1 MEDDLDPP
9 TKSTEDL
16 GPDAVEIVVLDPDE
30 KQWGHVTREPRGPR
44 TSFAHTVG
52 ERTMSL
58 ALRTARAG
66 VSVSRFMYRAA
77 ADSGPGRVVTDA
89 AAGALGA
96 LGRDG
101 AIDWDRAEHR
111 VEEQLGRVISVVAPV
126 VVQSIDP
133 EELLEALD
141 IEAVIDAVDINAL
154 LDRVDV
160 NTLLDRVD
168 VNALL
173 DRVDVNT
180 LLDRVDVDALLDRV
194 GVDALLERVTVQAL
208 IDRVDVDGL
217 VARVDVNAVARRA
230 QIGELV
236 AESTGDVAGSALDL
250 GRRQAVALD
259 TLLARA
265 LDRVLGRDSDTL
277 PQGPPALTQPDEEAP

>member
-1 MEDDLDPP
+1 MTADLEPEGDSADEDIV
-9 TKSTEDL
+9 
-16 GPDAVEIVVLDPDE
+16 PDAVEIIVLDPDE
-30 KQWGHVTREPRGPR
+30 SQWGHVTREPPR
-44 TSFAHTVG
+44 ARASVAHAIG

-58 ALRTARAG
+58 ALRTARASFSAG
-66 VSVSRFMYRAA
+66 RYLYRAV
-77 ADSGPGRVVTDA
+77 ADSGPGQVVIDA
-89 AAGALGA
+89 ASGALGV

-101 AIDWDRAEHR
+101 GIDWDSAEHR
-111 VEEQLGRVISVVAPV
+111 VEEQLSRVISIVAPV

-141 IEAVIDAVDINAL
+141 VNAL
-154 LDRVDV
+154 MEAVDV
-160 NTLLDRVD
+160 NALLDRVD

-173 DRVDVNT
+173 DRVDVNA

-194 GVDALLERVTVQAL
+194 GVDALLDRVTVQAL
-208 IDRVDVDGL
+208 MDRVDVDEL
-217 VARVDVNAVARRA
+217 VSRVDVNAVARRA

-250 GRRQAVALD
+250 GRRQAVALV

-277 PQGPPALTQPDEEAP
+277 PQGPPALTEPTEGAQ